1 MRCVSRRTA
10 VTSQPGELPRP
21 MGMNTTFRR
30 SALLLLALVAA
41 FVGGWATLSPD
52 GFYQSFPGFGLHWVA
67 QDGPFN
73 EHLIRDVG
81 GLYLGLGAASVAA
94 VFARTATA
102 SRVVGLNW
110 SLFNVLHLGYHI
122 LHLEGSVLD
131 KVGNVVGLGATL
143 LFGLILLLPAHAV
156 QATPIPEEAAR

>member
-1 MRCVSRRTA
+1 M
-10 VTSQPGELPRP
+10 
-21 MGMNTTFRR
+21 
-30 SALLLLALVAA
+30 
-41 FVGGWATLSPD
+41 GGWATLSPD
-52 GFYQSFPGFGLHWVA
+52 GFYQAFPGFGLNWIA

-110 SLFNVLHLGYHI
+110 TFFNVLHLGYHV
-122 LHLEGSVLD
+122 LHLEGTMID
-131 KVGNVVGLGATL
+131 KIGNVAGLGASL
-143 LFGLILLLPAHAV
+143 VLGAILLLPAHTAHAAAV
-156 QATPIPEEAAR
+156 PAEAAR